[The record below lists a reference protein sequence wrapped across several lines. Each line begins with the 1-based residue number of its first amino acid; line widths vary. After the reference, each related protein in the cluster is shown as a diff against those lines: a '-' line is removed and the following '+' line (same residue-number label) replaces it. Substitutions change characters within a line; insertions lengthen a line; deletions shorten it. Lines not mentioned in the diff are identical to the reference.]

1 MKRKTNWFKTQYNWL
16 KNSMECACHK
26 NKAKNINLLYNLPG
40 PSLGVE
46 ASRPSRPRKRVGHD
60 GKKPRERRENSKVPS
75 CKDSRT
81 QLCEDRKKSSSGSD
95 TDIFQCIEIIHVITY
110 WFYRGLKENYTR
122 ILGQSL
128 NIQNLLKNHI
138 WWI

>member
-1 MKRKTNWFKTQYNWL
+1 
-16 KNSMECACHK
+16 MECACHK
-26 NKAKNINLLYNLPG
+26 NKAKNISLLYNLPG

-95 TDIFQCIEIIHVITY
+95 TDIFQCIEIIHVLVLQRSLI
-110 WFYRGLKENYTR
+110 
-122 ILGQSL
+122 ILVGPT
-128 NIQNLLKNHI
+128 QNMISYSCILLMLCNR
-138 WWI
+138 